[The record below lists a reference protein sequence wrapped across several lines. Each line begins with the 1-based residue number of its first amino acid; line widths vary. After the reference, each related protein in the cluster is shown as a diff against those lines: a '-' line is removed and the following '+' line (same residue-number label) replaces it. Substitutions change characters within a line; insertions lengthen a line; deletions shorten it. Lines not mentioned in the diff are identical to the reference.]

1 MNTKKNIDRLFQER
15 LKNLEATPK
24 KKVWKEI
31 ESKITKKKRK
41 IYPFWWFYSGIA
53 ASLIIGFSLFPFGN
67 SIDNFNKF
75 PSPRIKS

>member
-31 ESKITKKKRK
+31 ESKITKRNVKF
-41 IYPFWWFYSGIA
+41 ILFG
-53 ASLIIGFSLFPFGN
+53 GFILVLQLH
-67 SIDNFNKF
+67 
-75 PSPRIKS
+75 